1 MKEYT
6 EDTKSEI
13 INMILKEVNEKGSS
27 RVGYHAQQVLGKDK
41 IIPYNIKSKI
51 EGTIVATRKYVSR
64 SHPNFKNDFE
74 ILVNPN
80 YEEERESLQMQQL
93 RLENQLLDKQLV
105 DFSKMKWQRNLAVVV
120 AILSLLANI
129 VLIIVEIFGKKDS

>member
-74 ILVNPN
+74 IL
-80 YEEERESLQMQQL
+80 
-93 RLENQLLDKQLV
+93 DKQLV